1 LALTAALSAQNP
13 SAAPTFEVA
22 SVKRN
27 TGEPGPPVFDGS
39 AFRQSGRLTV
49 MNATVLMLLQVL
61 YRDERPVDIQGGPSW
76 IATDR
81 FDIAAVGEPQSDA
94 EVAPGRTLPRLSA
107 MMKSLLA
114 DRFKFRSHI
123 ERNDQQGYV
132 LIAVNPRQPGAKLGA
147 AKTECVP
154 QCGTR
159 ESGPKGVTGTA
170 MNMDELASALA
181 RLPGIGAVVENRT
194 GIEGR
199 YDIRLAVE
207 DTPPVSIPEQGARV
221 IATLEDQLG
230 LALRSQLTTREVL
243 VIDHI
248 ERPSHN

>member
-1 LALTAALSAQNP
+1 MRYVTTVASVLALTAALSAQNP

-107 MMKSLLA
+107 M
-114 DRFKFRSHI
+114 
-123 ERNDQQGYV
+123 
-132 LIAVNPRQPGAKLGA
+132 P
-147 AKTECVP
+147 ECRRCSGRTDGP
-154 QCGTR
+154 QC
-159 ESGPKGVTGTA
+159 
-170 MNMDELASALA
+170 
-181 RLPGIGAVVENRT
+181 
-194 GIEGR
+194 
-199 YDIRLAVE
+199 
-207 DTPPVSIPEQGARV
+207 
-221 IATLEDQLG
+221 
-230 LALRSQLTTREVL
+230 L
-243 VIDHI
+243 VQT
-248 ERPSHN
+248 